1 MDAITDVREI
11 SKIAYGFMGTQALV
25 AGLDADVFGQLRD
38 GALTAADL
46 AEKTGVRADRL
57 AMLLTPLVALGL
69 LTKEGDRYANA
80 PASAKYLDPE
90 APEYFGE
97 YIRLQ
102 VGKQIYPHALNIGK
116 ALAGTPVGLYQEVA
130 EDPEEAAAF
139 SHSQHVGSMGPAY
152 LTARKVELDA
162 PQRLLDVAG
171 GSGAFTITLCR
182 KYPELHATIVDYP
195 AVTDVARKYMAEAG
209 LEERVEYIEGDALES
224 AWPIEQDVVL
234 MSYLLSAVGKEDIGA
249 LMRKAHAAL
258 RPGGKLVLHDFM
270 VNADGTGPLSAA
282 LWMLVMVTSPE
293 PVRLTAEY
301 LETEVEAAGFSE
313 IHSDDLVPTITKVVI
328 ATKSE

>member
-1 MDAITDVREI
+1 
-11 SKIAYGFMGTQALV
+11 
-25 AGLDADVFGQLRD
+25 
-38 GALTAADL
+38 
-46 AEKTGVRADRL
+46 
-57 AMLLTPLVALGL
+57 
-69 LTKEGDRYANA
+69 
-80 PASAKYLDPE
+80 SAKSLEPE
-90 APEYFGE
+90 VPECFGA

-102 VGKQIYPHALNIGK
+102 AGKQTYPHALNIGK

-139 SHSQHVGSMGPAY
+139 CHSQHAGSMGPAY
-152 LTARKVELDA
+152 LMARKVELDA

-182 KYPELHATIVDYP
+182 KYPELHATILDYP
-195 AVTDVARKYMAEAG
+195 AVVDVARKYMAEAG

-258 RPGGKLVLHDFM
+258 KPGGKLVLHDFM
-270 VNADGTGPLSAA
+270 VNAGGTGPLSAA

-293 PVRLTAEY
+293 PVNGPALIVTD
-301 LETEVEAAGFSE
+301 TVSPAAMLSAVPFSC
-313 IHSDDLVPTITKVVI
+313 
-328 ATKSE
+328 A

>member
-1 MDAITDVREI
+1 MNAITDVREI

-46 AEKTGVRADRL
+46 AEKVGVRADRL

-80 PASAKYLDPE
+80 PASTKYLDPE

-116 ALAGTPVGLYQEVA
+116 ALAGAPVGLYQEVA
-130 EDPEEAAAF
+130 KDPEEAAAF

-152 LTARKVELDA
+152 LAARKVELDA

-209 LEERVEYIEGDALES
+209 LEGRVDYVEGDALES

-234 MSYLLSAVGKEDIGA
+234 MSYLLSAVGKEDIGV
-249 LMRKAHAAL
+249 LMRKAYAAL

-293 PVRLTAEY
+293 PVALTAEY
-301 LETEVEAAGFSE
+301 LEKEVEAAGFSE
-313 IHSDDLVPTITKVVI
+313 IESDDLVPTITKILV
-328 ATKSE
+328 ATKIG